1 MVEEKKDLW
10 EEVVLSHNYNPKFE
24 LLGENEVSKLFN
36 DLNIKSSLELPKMTV
51 NDPIAKLF
59 KAKPND
65 ILKITRKS
73 YTAGESIFYRV
84 IIDE

>member
-1 MVEEKKDLW
+1 MVDEKKDSGD
-10 EEVVLSHNYNPKFE
+10 EMILSHNYNPTFE
-24 LLGENEVSKLFN
+24 LLSEDEASKLLN
-36 DLNIKSSLELPKMTV
+36 DLNIKSSLELPKMAV

-65 ILKITRKS
+65 IFKITRKS

>member
-1 MVEEKKDLW
+1 MVEEKKDSG
-10 EEVVLSHNYNPKFE
+10 EEMVLSHNYNPKFE
-24 LLGENEVSKLFN
+24 LLGENEASKLLD
-36 DLNIKSSLELPKMTV
+36 DLNINSSLELPKMAV